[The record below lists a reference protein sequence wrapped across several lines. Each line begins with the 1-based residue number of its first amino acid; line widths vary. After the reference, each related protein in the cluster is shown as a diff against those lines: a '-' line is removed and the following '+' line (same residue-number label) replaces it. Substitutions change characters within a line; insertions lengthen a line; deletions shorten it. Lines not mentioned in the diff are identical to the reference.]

1 MLNVWQMALLLLA
14 AFLAGA
20 LGACTVLLVYHR
32 KSRKQQAAEA
42 TEAQIGI
49 RTAKRIVRPQ
59 TGSSWRENARNE
71 QLYNGR

>member
-1 MLNVWQMALLLLA
+1 MLDVWQVVLLLLA

-32 KSRKQQAAEA
+32 KSRKKQAAEA
-42 TEAQIGI
+42 TETQTGM
-49 RTAKRIVRPQ
+49 RTAKLIVRPQ
-59 TGSSWRENARNE
+59 SGASWRENARNE

>member
-20 LGACTVLLVYHR
+20 LGACVVLIVYHR
-32 KSRKQQAAEA
+32 KSRKKQAAEA
-42 TEAQIGI
+42 AEAQTGM

-59 TGSSWRENARNE
+59 SGASWRENARNE

>member
-1 MLNVWQMALLLLA
+1 MLDMWQVVLLLLA

-20 LGACTVLLVYHR
+20 LGACAVLLVYHR
-32 KSRKQQAAEA
+32 KSRKKQAAEVA
-42 TEAQIGI
+42 EIKNGI